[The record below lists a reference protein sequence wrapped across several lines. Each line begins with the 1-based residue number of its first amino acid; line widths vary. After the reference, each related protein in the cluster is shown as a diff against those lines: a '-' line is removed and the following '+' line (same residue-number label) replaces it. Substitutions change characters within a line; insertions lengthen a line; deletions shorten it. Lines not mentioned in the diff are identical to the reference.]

1 MPLLYDILY
10 VICAFMGLL
19 VSHIFYSFHMF
30 DVIVRS
36 PLLVNILKSLWR
48 PRRELLL
55 TLVLFLVIEYVFTT
69 FSYWYFGKDYPLNE
83 CISIISC
90 FMTNVDQ
97 TFKNDGGIGAY
108 MEMKVGNEEEV
119 YDSTWD
125 IPFSR
130 IFFDQL
136 FNLMLVILI
145 VQIIAA
151 IMIDTFGAL
160 RDETSTIREL
170 ITTSCIVC
178 GKTRDEIERD
188 DENFDYHI
196 HVSSR

>member
-1 MPLLYDILY
+1 
-10 VICAFMGLL
+10 
-19 VSHIFYSFHMF
+19 
-30 DVIVRS
+30 
-36 PLLVNILKSLWR
+36 
-48 PRRELLL
+48 
-55 TLVLFLVIEYVFTT
+55 
-69 FSYWYFGKDYPLNE
+69 
-83 CISIISC
+83 
-90 FMTNVDQ
+90 
-97 TFKNDGGIGAY
+97 
-108 MEMKVGNEEEV
+108 MKVDNDNES
-119 YDSTWD
+119 YDSSWD

-188 DENFDYHI
+188 E
-196 HVSSR
+196 